1 METQRPLALN
11 SQSNLEK
18 EKPRG
23 IKFLDFRLQY
33 KVKIIKTVWYQD
45 KNRNRDQWNRIES
58 PEINPY
64 THDHLIYVKGGK
76 NRQ

>member
-1 METQRPLALN
+1 METQETIALN

-18 EKPRG
+18 EKAGG
-23 IKFLDFRLQY
+23 IKLLDFRLQY
-33 KVKIIKTVWYQD
+33 KVKIIKTVWCQH

-58 PEINPY
+58 PEINPH
-64 THDHLIYVKGGK
+64 THDHLIYDKGGK